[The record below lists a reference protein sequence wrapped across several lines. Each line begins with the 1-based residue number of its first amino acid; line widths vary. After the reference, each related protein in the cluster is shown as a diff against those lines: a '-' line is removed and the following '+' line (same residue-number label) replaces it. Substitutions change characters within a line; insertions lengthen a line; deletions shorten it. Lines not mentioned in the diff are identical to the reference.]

1 MIGRNRTKH
10 GGGTRRASAWVV
22 VVGVACLAA
31 AAPGGAPPGPAAQR
45 PAAAQDLVSAEECG
59 HCHQDIHRYWK
70 ASLHAQA
77 ADNPR
82 FQDALARAREGS
94 TTEPSCTLCHAP
106 AAVYM
111 RDVRWEKKTSWEG
124 VTCDFCH
131 SVRAVRP
138 GTARPFA
145 LEPGRVKT
153 GPLKDAHPTAHE
165 AAYSDVYTSSTLC
178 APCHQYTND
187 RKFDVLTTFAEWKA
201 AGFDTREMPCQ
212 TCHMRGVAGN
222 IIDPKIARSA
232 SSSVN
237 VHDMPG
243 GHSVAELNRALLAT
257 VATERKGDAIDVTVQ
272 VVNRGAGHKV
282 PTGSPLRAIVMVVE
296 ADNGVGIRQTA
307 TRTFGRV
314 VVDDAGQ
321 PLSDEGSVFQRA
333 ARTVSDNRLAPG
345 ERYSERF
352 EFSVPRTTP
361 TRVLARFYYRYAP
374 DVSGREPG
382 MPFLA
387 VSAWVDASR
396 Q

>member
-1 MIGRNRTKH
+1 MVRRGRVVH
-10 GGGTRRASAWVV
+10 GEWSRSALLSIVVTAGALGVGLGADDFPSPARAPQRGSA
-22 VVGVACLAA
+22 
-31 AAPGGAPPGPAAQR
+31 P
-45 PAAAQDLVSAEECG
+45 DLVSAEECG
-59 HCHQDIHRYWK
+59 RCHQDIHRYWK

-82 FQDALARAREGS
+82 FQEALARAREGAAS
-94 TTEPSCTLCHAP
+94 EPNCPLCHAP
-106 AAVYM
+106 AAVYT

-138 GTARPFA
+138 GADRPFVIEA
-145 LEPGRVKT
+145 GRVKT

-165 AAYSDVYTSSTLC
+165 AAFSEVYTSSTLC

-201 AGFDTREMPCQ
+201 GGFDARGMACQ
-212 TCHMRGVAGN
+212 TCHMRAVAGN
-222 IIDPKIARSA
+222 IIDPKVARSA
-232 SSSVN
+232 ASSVN
-237 VHDMPG
+237 VHEMPG

-257 VATERKGDAIDVTVQ
+257 IVAERKGDNVDVTVQ

-282 PTGSPLRAIVMVVE
+282 PTGSPLRAIVLVVE
-296 ADNGVGIRQTA
+296 ADNGVGNRQTA

-314 VVDDAGQ
+314 VVDEAGK
-321 PLSDEGSVFQRA
+321 PLSDEGSVFQHA

-352 EFSVPRTTP
+352 SFSVPRGTP
-361 TRVLARFYYRYAP
+361 TRALARLYYRYAP
-374 DVSGREPG
+374 DVTQREPG
-382 MPFLA
+382 VPFLS
-387 VSAWVDASR
+387 VSAWVDAHHP
-396 Q
+396 